1 LLAGSTNVVSSL
13 WTVNDQATALLMVK
27 FYEELKHQSNLV
39 LALQNS
45 QRWLRDTNILEFRK
59 WLPQSNLDEDWQDEL
74 NDYFSKEEKEQRGNV
89 KIFASPFYWS
99 AFCAIGKGV

>member
-1 LLAGSTNVVSSL
+1 
-13 WTVNDQATALLMVK
+13 MIK
-27 FYEELKHQSNLV
+27 FYEELKHQNNIV

-45 QRWLRDTNILEFRK
+45 QRWLRDTNILGFRK

-74 NDYFSKEEKEQRGNV
+74 NDYFSKEEQEQGSNV
-89 KIFASPFYWS
+89 KIFASPFCWS